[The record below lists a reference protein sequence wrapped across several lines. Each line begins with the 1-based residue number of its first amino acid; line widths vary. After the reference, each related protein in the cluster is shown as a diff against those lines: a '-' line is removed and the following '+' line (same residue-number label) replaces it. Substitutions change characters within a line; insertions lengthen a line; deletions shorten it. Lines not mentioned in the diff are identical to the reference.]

1 MARVKINFPETA
13 PLFYNKIPVRITDI
27 NYGNHLGNDALLSII
42 HEARMQMLH
51 FYGYTELDIDG
62 IGLIMADVMIAY
74 KNEAFYGDVL
84 EISIYTDEVTE
95 RSFDLLYKINLLRE
109 GRAIDIAH
117 AKTGMICFDYGNRKI
132 SAVNKALKQI
142 LKPVEN

>member
-1 MARVKINFPETA
+1 MARVKINFPEIA
-13 PLFYNKIPVRITDI
+13 PVFCTKIPVRITDI

-51 FYGYTELDIDG
+51 SFGYTELNIDG

-84 EISIYTDEVTE
+84 EIVIYADEITG
-95 RSFDLLYKINLLRE
+95 RSFDLLYKIRVLRE
-109 GRAIDIAH
+109 DSAIDIAH
-117 AKTGMICFDYGNRKI
+117 AKTGMICFDYALRKI
-132 SAVNKALKQI
+132 SVANEALKQI
-142 LKPVEN
+142 LKSVEN